1 MFSQGFLGTTA
12 PFYMDAVTLYFAIL
26 PLLLGFGVYFAL
38 KKRYQ
43 LHFQWQMLTFVLTL
57 VMVVVFE
64 IGVRISGGFNAFM
77 AQSNADYNMMLGL
90 MVIHVLVALVSVVL
104 WSALIYGAIKRYRI
118 EKESL
123 NVSHKKAG
131 YWVFAGMSLTSIMGV
146 MIYWFLFI
154 MGH

>member
-12 PFYMDAVTLYFAIL
+12 PFYMDVVTIYFAIL
-26 PLLLGFGVYFAL
+26 PLLLGIGVRFAL
-38 KKRYQ
+38 KQHYQ
-43 LHFQWQMLTFVLTL
+43 LHFQWQLITFVLTL
-57 VMVVVFE
+57 GMVVVFE
-64 IGVRISGGFNAFM
+64 IGVRISGGFSAFM
-77 AQSNADYNMMLGL
+77 SQSNADYNMMLGL

-118 EKESL
+118 EKEAL
-123 NVSHKKAG
+123 GVSHKKVG